1 MHVQVENAYQHCD
14 PQMTPG
20 MYKVIRAPMTSAGGS
35 SVGAA
40 VETEPWIERW
50 PSVFLPQFPKVS
62 LTRSP
67 PTRSVNDQGEGLLLN
82 SYDRTLIVKQISG
95 EDVADMHNI
104 LSEYHQ
110 VSWSESRSEIPFGS
124 S

>member
-1 MHVQVENAYQHCD
+1 M
-14 PQMTPG
+14 
-20 MYKVIRAPMTSAGGS
+20 
-35 SVGAA
+35 
-40 VETEPWIERW
+40 
-50 PSVFLPQFPKVS
+50 
-62 LTRSP
+62 TRSP